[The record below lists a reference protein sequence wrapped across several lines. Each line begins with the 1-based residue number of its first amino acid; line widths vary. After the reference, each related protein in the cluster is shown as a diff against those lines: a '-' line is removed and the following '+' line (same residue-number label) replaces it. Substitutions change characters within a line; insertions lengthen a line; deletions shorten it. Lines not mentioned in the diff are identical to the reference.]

1 MRRFCVPRSPCKT
14 DRQKKSSAKPNRS
27 NGLRYHMMSEI
38 DLRGWQVVMDE
49 VLAEAKENGKPMF
62 ISFDIAAIDPAFTAG
77 TATTG

>member
-1 MRRFCVPRSPCKT
+1 
-14 DRQKKSSAKPNRS
+14 
-27 NGLRYHMMSEI
+27 MMSEI